1 MKTIFDDS
9 IDFLLENACASI
21 RYLVQRDLLKI
32 PTDDPAMLAL
42 QEEILNQ
49 ANVQKILAAQCED
62 GWLGHELHGNDGMD
76 HLLGGLLNAGV
87 EKENPA
93 VQKAVHALVT
103 RRGAGCRRSR
113 REPCGHGADLVMGEI
128 SGGISHNG

>member
-21 RYLVQRDLLKI
+21 RYLVQRDLLKV
-32 PTDDPAMLAL
+32 PTDAPAMRAL
-42 QEEILNQ
+42 QEEILRQ
-49 ANVQKILAAQCED
+49 ANVQKILATQCED

-93 VQKAVHALVT
+93 VQRAVHALVT
-103 RRGAGCRRSR
+103 
-113 REPCGHGADLVMGEI
+113 PEI
-128 SGGISHNG
+128 ASKHKN